1 MTVSFDP
8 AVVIFD
14 DAGLVPAVVQDVAS
28 STVLMVGYM
37 NRESLQRTLEDSLVT
52 FWSRSRGE
60 LWQKG
65 ATSGSLLH
73 LVAIA
78 VDCDGDALLVTAR
91 PDGPTCHTG
100 EASCFG
106 TTTGRQGFAQ
116 LEQLWDVIADRVAAR
131 PAGSYT
137 AELVTQGVNATTRKL
152 TEEATEVL
160 LAAKDHAAGIDRGE
174 LVEEAADLIYHLL
187 VVLAERG
194 TQPAAVLE
202 ALERRS

>member
-1 MTVSFDP
+1 MPFDSTV
-8 AVVIFD
+8 VTFD
-14 DAGLVPAVVQDVAS
+14 DAGLVPAVVQDDAS
-28 STVLMVGYM
+28 GTVLMVGYM
-37 NRESLQRTLEDSLVT
+37 NQESLQRTLDDSLVT
-52 FWSRSRGE
+52 FWSRSRRE

-65 ATSGSLLH
+65 ATSGNLLR

-78 VDCDGDALLVTAR
+78 ADCDGDALLVTAR

-100 EASCFG
+100 EPSCFG
-106 TTTGRQGFAQ
+106 RTTDRQGFAQ
-116 LEQLWDVIADRVAAR
+116 LERLWEVIADRVVAL
-131 PAGSYT
+131 PDGSYT
-137 AELVTQGVNATTRKL
+137 AKLVSQGVNATTRKL

-160 LAAKDHAAGIDRGE
+160 LAAKDHASGLDQGE

>member
-1 MTVSFDP
+1 VTVSFDL
-8 AVVIFD
+8 ATVAFD

-28 STVLMVGYM
+28 GAVLMVGYM
-37 NRESLQRTLEDSLVT
+37 NRESLQLTLDDSLVT

-60 LWQKG
+60 LWRKG
-65 ATSGSLLH
+65 ATSGNLLH
-73 LVAIA
+73 LVAVA
-78 VDCDGDALLVTAR
+78 ADCDGDALLVTAR

-100 EASCFG
+100 EPSCFG
-106 TTTGRQGFAQ
+106 TTVGHQGFAY
-116 LEQLWDVIADRVAAR
+116 LEQLWDVIADRAAAR

-137 AELVTQGVNATTRKL
+137 AELVSQGVNATTRKL

-160 LAAKDHAAGIDRGE
+160 LAAKDHAAGHDRGE

-194 TQPAAVLE
+194 TQPAAVLA